1 MIFISFIQPHFDYC
15 IRTWGSCAKKLIS
28 ILQKLQ
34 NRAARAATGI
44 FDYNQSVSQIN
55 PSLKNKNRIR
65 IRMG

>member
-34 NRAARAATGI
+34 NRGARAVTG
-44 FDYNQSVSQIN
+44 
-55 PSLKNKNRIR
+55 
-65 IRMG
+65 